1 MTQFDEKYLIHSKEQ
16 LVSLFGDP
24 GEAAVQ
30 KEVSFLHPHYQSLIK
45 ASPFAVLAT
54 IGPSGLDASPRGDPP
69 GFVSIQDKYTLLIP
83 ERRGNNRIDSLLN
96 ILTDPRVALLFLIPG
111 VGETLRVNGR
121 ARITTDPE
129 ILKNQSVEGKLPKCV
144 IIVKVETAFFQCAR
158 AIQRSRLWQPVSH
171 NSKPD
176 VPSAGTILE
185 ALTNA
190 NIDGGKYDGELPAR
204 QRDTLY

>member
-1 MTQFDEKYLIHSKEQ
+1 MSQFAEKYLIHSKEQ
-16 LVSLFGDP
+16 LISLFGEP
-24 GEAAVQ
+24 SEVAVQ
-30 KEVSFLHPHYQSLIK
+30 KEVLFLHPHYQALIK

-54 IGPSGLDASPRGDPP
+54 IGPNGLDTSPRGDPP

-96 ILTDPRVALLFLIPG
+96 ILADPRVALLFLIPG

-121 ARITTDPE
+121 ANITTDPE
-129 ILKNQSVEGKLPKCV
+129 ILKNQSVDGKLPKCV
-144 IIVKVETAFFQCAR
+144 IIVKVERAFFQCAR
-158 AIQRSRLWQPVSH
+158 AIQRSRLWQPISH
-171 NSKPD
+171 DSKPD
-176 VPSAGTILE
+176 VPSAGTIME

-190 NIDGGKYDGELPAR
+190 KIDGEEYDRELPAR